1 MTGIGDNAG
10 PLARI
15 KMDDSFLSG
24 AIVFGYAIAGLFF
37 FRFWKRTADR
47 LFVMFAIAFWL
58 LGAIRLAITMFKVEE
73 DHYLYW
79 IRLVAYLLILAAI
92 VDKNWRK

>member
-1 MTGIGDNAG
+1 
-10 PLARI
+10 
-15 KMDDSFLSG
+15 MDDFLSG

-37 FRFWKRTADR
+37 LRFWKRTADR

-58 LGAIRLAITMFKVEE
+58 LGAIRLAITVVPLVTGATVNE